1 LNPTSQNGKEWNTN
15 VEPKLSNTK
24 VMEWLGNPE
33 YPKRGIGL
41 LITGGSRDERAA
53 IANTV
58 LRQSVEERRS
68 WLSMTPFE
76 IVAASHLCR
85 NGWLSRVGVLLI
97 NELGELSQAE
107 QDAIQVI
114 DAIFTVTRDLER
126 AWSLQAENG
135 VSTVV
140 TTEYELPEL
149 INELGKLRRAEQ
161 DAMDVIDPI
170 FTVARILENV
180 LSGRE
185 RNGVPTLVTSDHELP
200 QLATQ
205 FGPPLASLLTR
216 IGFSIA
222 LDEDGELHADR
233 S

>member
-1 LNPTSQNGKEWNTN
+1 M
-15 VEPKLSNTK
+15 VPKLSNTK
-24 VMEWLGNPE
+24 VMEWLSNPE
-33 YPKRGIGL
+33 YQRRGIGL
-41 LITGGSRDERAA
+41 LITGGSRDERSAMA
-53 IANTV
+53 STV
-58 LRQSVEERRS
+58 LRQFVEEGRP

-85 NGWLSRVGVLLI
+85 NGWLSRVEVLQI
-97 NELGELSQAE
+97 SELGELSQAE

-114 DAIFTVTRDLER
+114 DAIFNLTRDLELL
-126 AWSLQAENG
+126 WSLRAENG
-135 VSTVV
+135 VSTLV
-140 TTEYELPEL
+140 TAEYEYELPKL

-185 RNGVPTLVTSDHELP
+185 RNGVSTLVTSDHELP

-205 FGPPLASLLTR
+205 FSPRLASLLTR
-216 IGFSIA
+216 KTFSIT
-222 LDEDGELHADR
+222 LDGEAGERHADR

>member
-1 LNPTSQNGKEWNTN
+1 
-15 VEPKLSNTK
+15 
-24 VMEWLGNPE
+24 
-33 YPKRGIGL
+33 
-41 LITGGSRDERAA
+41 
-53 IANTV
+53 
-58 LRQSVEERRS
+58 
-68 WLSMTPFE
+68 MTPFE

-85 NGWLSRVGVLLI
+85 NGWLSRVEVLLI

-114 DAIFTVTRDLER
+114 EAIFTVTRDLEG
-126 AWSLQAENG
+126 AWSLRVENE
-135 VSTVV
+135 VSTLV

-170 FTVARILENV
+170 FAATRILENV

-185 RNGVPTLVTSDHELP
+185 GNGVLTLVTSEHELP

-205 FGPPLASLLTR
+205 FSPRLASLLSGV
-216 IGFSIA
+216 GFSIR
-222 LDEDGELHADR
+222 LDGEDG
-233 S
+233 